1 MLALVNWGVH
11 LIPLQAVH
19 FKVIRVVHFILIHP
33 VHLKVIWTV
42 HLKCRNHV
50 IATHHP
56 IYASCIYFCY
66 TNLPICLFH
75 RIYRLS

>member
-1 MLALVNWGVH
+1 MLAQVNWGVH

-42 HLKCRNHV
+42 HLKCRNHTINCCFGLCLLLAV
-50 IATHHP
+50 IGE
-56 IYASCIYFCY
+56 SM
-66 TNLPICLFH
+66 
-75 RIYRLS
+75 RQR

>member
-1 MLALVNWGVH
+1 MLALVNWEVH

-42 HLKCRNHV
+42 HLKCRNQYGGMLTIHQS
-50 IATHHP
+50 
-56 IYASCIYFCY
+56 Y
-66 TNLPICLFH
+66 LQLQ
-75 RIYRLS
+75 

>member
-1 MLALVNWGVH
+1 MLALVNWGGVH

-42 HLKCRNHV
+42 HLKCRNH
-50 IATHHP
+50 
-56 IYASCIYFCY
+56 F
-66 TNLPICLFH
+66 F
-75 RIYRLS
+75 RLMVLYQPFA

>member
-1 MLALVNWGVH
+1 MLALVNWGGVH

-42 HLKCRNHV
+42 HLKCRNH
-50 IATHHP
+50 
-56 IYASCIYFCY
+56 F
-66 TNLPICLFH
+66 F
-75 RIYRLS
+75 RLMVLYHLSFSI

>member
-1 MLALVNWGVH
+1 MLALVNWGGVH

-42 HLKCRNHV
+42 HLKCRNHKPMTRKRGRPAKAKV
-50 IATHHP
+50 EKQE
-56 IYASCIYFCY
+56 
-66 TNLPICLFH
+66 L
-75 RIYRLS
+75 

>member
-1 MLALVNWGVH
+1 MLALVNWGGVH

-42 HLKCRNHV
+42 HLKCRNQPS
-50 IATHHP
+50 HP
-56 IYASCIYFCY
+56 GHDLHDKLDREAPEG
-66 TNLPICLFH
+66 LPTGHQDAGCDA
-75 RIYRLS
+75 